1 MRIAADRI
9 LGLAL
14 IGLAAFAAFQA
25 YQLQPTFSYEPVG
38 PRAFPILLSVILT
51 VLSLV
56 LVFRPGENGEWPE
69 KHVVIKLGCVLL
81 VLLVYALLFT
91 RLGFL
96 ITTFFAVVSLSRL
109 FDAAWP
115 KALIAGVLMALGSYY
130 LFTLGLGISLPGG
143 QWLPDLN

>member
-9 LGLAL
+9 LGAAL

-25 YQLQPTFSYEPVG
+25 YQLEPTFSYEPVG
-38 PRAFPILLSVILT
+38 PRAFPIALSVILAA
-51 VLSLV
+51 LSLV
-56 LVFRPGENGEWPE
+56 LVFRPGTNGEWPE
-69 KHVVIKLGCVLL
+69 ARVVVKLAGVLL

-96 ITTFFAVVSLSRL
+96 ITTFFAVFSLARL
-109 FDAAWP
+109 FEATWL
-115 KALIAGVLMALGSYY
+115 KAFAGGVLMALGSYY

-143 QWLPDLN
+143 RWLPDFN

>member
-38 PRAFPILLSVILT
+38 PRAFPIVLSVILT
-51 VLSLV
+51 ALSLV
-56 LVFRPGENGEWPE
+56 LVFRPGENGEWPN
-69 KHVVIKLGCVLL
+69 KRVALKLVCVLV
-81 VLLVYALLFT
+81 VLLVYAFLFT

-96 ITTFFAVVSLSRL
+96 ITTFFTVFSLSRL
-109 FDAAWP
+109 FDAAWL
-115 KALIAGVLMALGSYY
+115 KALAAAVLMALGSYY

-143 QWLPDLN
+143 RWLPDLN

>member
-25 YQLQPTFSYEPVG
+25 YQLEPTFNYEPVG

-69 KHVVIKLGCVLL
+69 KRVVIKLGCVLL

-96 ITTFFAVVSLSRL
+96 ITTFFAVFSLSRL

-115 KALIAGVLMALGSYY
+115 KALLAGVLMALGSYY

>member
-14 IGLAAFAAFQA
+14 IGLAAFAAFNATQF
-25 YQLQPTFSYEPVG
+25 QVTFSYEPVG
-38 PRAFPILLSVILT
+38 PKAFPILLSVVLAA
-51 VLSLV
+51 LSLV

-69 KHVVIKLGCVLL
+69 KQVVLKLVAVLA

-96 ITTFFAVVSLSRL
+96 VTTFLAVFSLSRL
-109 FDAAWP
+109 FDATWL
-115 KALIAGVLMALGSYY
+115 KALVAGVLMAIGSYY

-143 QWLPDLN
+143 RWLPDFN